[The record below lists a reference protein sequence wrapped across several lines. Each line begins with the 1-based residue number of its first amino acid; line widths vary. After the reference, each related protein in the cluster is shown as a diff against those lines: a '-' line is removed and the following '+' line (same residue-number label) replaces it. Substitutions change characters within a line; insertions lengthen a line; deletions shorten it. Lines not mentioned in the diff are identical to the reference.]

1 MNIGH
6 FPGLKG
12 YDAVLISCGQDEL
25 DGLRGVAREA
35 VSSRLPV
42 SITDYCFVSQTIPAD
57 LQLFAAATGVLVP
70 SLANRFVWRIDS
82 SLYSS
87 LDGLLEGLVGPT
99 GHQYFDLDGRD
110 TILVVSVGEYDDN
123 WWHSHAEP
131 AL

>member
-25 DGLRGVAREA
+25 DGLRGVARKA
-35 VSSRLPV
+35 VSSRLPL
-42 SITDYCFVSQTIPAD
+42 SINDYCFVAQTIPAD
-57 LQLFAAATGVLVP
+57 LQLFAAAIGVLVP

-87 LDGLLEGLVGPT
+87 LDGLLGACRAIWAPV
-99 GHQYFDLDGRD
+99 F
-110 TILVVSVGEYDDN
+110 
-123 WWHSHAEP
+123 
-131 AL
+131 